1 MGALV
6 EAPMEDPSRREC
18 PPGDMLKVGRLARG
32 PRSSSRDVTDGE
44 AMEKE
49 EGEGM
54 DWEGEERERDLGA
67 GGVMVMEEEGEEE
80 EGLETAGD
88 ALEVSGREW
97 GTLGEEVIRL
107 GVVMVMEEEEPMM
120 EREEVRELG
129 CEGDMTE

>member
-6 EAPMEDPSRREC
+6 EALMEDPSLRVC

-67 GGVMVMEEEGEEE
+67 GGVMVMEEAGEEG
-80 EGLETAGD
+80 GLDTAGD
-88 ALEVSGREW
+88 ALEVSGRDW
-97 GTLGEEVIRL
+97 GTMGEEVVRL
-107 GVVMVMEEEEPMM
+107 GVVMVMEEEEPIM